1 MMILSLCSECGA
13 AVREHAATCLRCGR
27 PLTKPSAR
35 KGVVA
40 PAIFAHT
47 ARVLIYFAFVVIGF
61 SALVVTASAVF
72 GLRPH

>member
-1 MMILSLCSECGA
+1 M
-13 AVREHAATCLRCGR
+13 
-27 PLTKPSAR
+27 PSAR

-61 SALVVTASAVF
+61 SALVATASAVL